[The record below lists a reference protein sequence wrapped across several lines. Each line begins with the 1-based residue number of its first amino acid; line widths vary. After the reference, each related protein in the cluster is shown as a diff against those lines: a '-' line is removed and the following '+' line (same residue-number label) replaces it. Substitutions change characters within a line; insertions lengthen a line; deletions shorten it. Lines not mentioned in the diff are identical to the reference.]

1 MICKEVNNG
10 LDVIKSV
17 KTSAASAHL
26 TKKEKDVGLI
36 YSETDCV
43 ASAVFTSNKVPA
55 APVIYDK
62 NLFKKSKCFRAII
75 VNSGNAN
82 ACNSNGFEAINE
94 ITRKLSEKLNI
105 KQNEVFVASTGI
117 IGEDLPYKNIVDSID
132 ELTDSLASGSSEK
145 LSRSMMTTD
154 TFPKSAAV
162 ECSFFGTKFSIG
174 AVAKGAGMIHP
185 NMATMLSFIAT
196 DINID
201 QAMLSEALKYAV
213 SRSFNRISVDGDM
226 STNDT
231 VLIFSTKESENEE
244 IKEDNELYRF
254 FLDRLIHICTKLA
267 KDIVKDGEGST
278 KLVEIIVVGAQAA
291 EDAKNVAENVANS
304 LLVKTAMFGNDPNW
318 GRIVDAVGYS
328 KGHILANKLDVF
340 LGNYKVFSKGRG
352 VNPEN
357 KPKIVEYMKNNKE
370 LKILINLDVGVERY
384 NMWFSDL
391 SYDYIKINAEYHT

>member
-10 LDVIKSV
+10 LDVVKSV

-36 YSETDCV
+36 YSEADCV

-62 NLFKKSKCFRAII
+62 SLFKKSRCFRAII

-82 ACNSNGFEAINE
+82 ACNSNGFEAIDE

-132 ELTDSLASGSSEK
+132 ELTDSLANGNSEK

-154 TFPKSAAV
+154 TFPKSTAV

-201 QAMLSEALKYAV
+201 QTMLSKALKYAV

-231 VLIFSTKESENEE
+231 VLIFSTKESKNEE

-254 FLDRLIHICTKLA
+254 FLDRLIHICTNLA

-278 KLVEIIVVGAQAA
+278 KLIEIIVVGAQAA
-291 EDAKNVAENVANS
+291 GDAKNVAENVANS

-328 KGHILANKLDVF
+328 KGHILANKIDVF
-340 LGNYKVFSKGRG
+340 LGNYKVFSKGKG

-357 KPKIVEYMKNNKE
+357 KPKIVEYMKSNKE
-370 LKILINLDVGVERY
+370 LKILINLNVGVERY